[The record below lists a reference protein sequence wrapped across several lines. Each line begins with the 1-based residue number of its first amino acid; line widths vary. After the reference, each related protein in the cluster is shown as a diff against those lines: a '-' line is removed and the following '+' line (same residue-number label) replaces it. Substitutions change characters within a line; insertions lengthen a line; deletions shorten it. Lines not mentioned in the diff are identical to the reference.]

1 MAKKQFAESRGL
13 QKILMKKEALKKAG
27 GDNKTLMAL
36 IDDICRVYPP
46 EMVSF
51 FSPEYEKTFLSRIDD
66 FGKNL
71 KE

>member
-13 QKILMKKEALKKAG
+13 QKILIKKETLKKSG
-27 GDNKTLMAL
+27 GDNKTLTAL

-51 FSPEYEKTFLSRIDD
+51 FSPEYEKNLISRIDD
-66 FGKNL
+66 YNKNI
-71 KE
+71 KD